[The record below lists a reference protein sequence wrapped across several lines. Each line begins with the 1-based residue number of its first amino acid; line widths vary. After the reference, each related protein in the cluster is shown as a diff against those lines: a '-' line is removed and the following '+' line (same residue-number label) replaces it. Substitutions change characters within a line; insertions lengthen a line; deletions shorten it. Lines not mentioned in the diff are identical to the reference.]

1 MTVAVPCAHH
11 HVWQCPSPRMAV
23 LLMCSCMFQATRDGV
38 EIGAARLDRL
48 DAATNQDTT
57 EAALHAEVR

>member
-1 MTVAVPCAHH
+1 
-11 HVWQCPSPRMAV
+11 MAV
-23 LLMCSCMFQATRDGV
+23 LLMCSCMFQATRDGL